1 MQRFRLITL
10 AEPTEN
16 KIQFD
21 YLAVM
26 FEARGVRCERG
37 MKSPPMARRTGR
49 HLTEGERNVTR
60 ENSS

>member
-26 FEARGVRCERG
+26 FEARGVRCEKG
-37 MKSPPMARRTGR
+37 MKPPQWLVGQADI
-49 HLTEGERNVTR
+49 
-60 ENSS
+60 